1 MARKAM
7 TIAYAVGDGLYLN
20 VTNRCPCACEFC
32 IRKEGD
38 GAYGS
43 SPLWLEREPT
53 ADEIVA
59 AAEAA
64 EPGRFREI
72 VFCGYGEPTER
83 LDTVLEVARRLKSLH
98 PDLPIRVNTNGLS
111 DLIAGAPTAARFAG
125 AVDRLSVSL
134 NAATAGE
141 YLELCHPRFGLGSY
155 EAVLGFAAEAKRHVL
170 SVVLTVVASEGFTP
184 EKEAACRAVAARVG
198 VPLRVRQFIAGAQAG
213 KGES

>member
-53 ADEIVA
+53 
-59 AAEAA
+59 
-64 EPGRFREI
+64 
-72 VFCGYGEPTER
+72 ER

-111 DLIAGAPTAARFAG
+111 DLIAGIAPGPMR
-125 AVDRLSVSL
+125 S
-134 NAATAGE
+134 
-141 YLELCHPRFGLGSY
+141 
-155 EAVLGFAAEAKRHVL
+155 
-170 SVVLTVVASEGFTP
+170 
-184 EKEAACRAVAARVG
+184 
-198 VPLRVRQFIAGAQAG
+198 IA
-213 KGES
+213 